1 MDTDRGLPDLD
12 AMYRDVVLDHFRNPR
27 GRKPVAEPTA
37 CNEGQNPVCGDHC
50 RLCLKVDGG
59 KIAGVEVQGRGCAIS
74 TASGSMMAE
83 LLPGR
88 TIPEATRLLEVFKG
102 AMHGQAPPPDV
113 DLGDLDALDGVKQFP
128 VRVKCALLAW
138 TTLEDLIKVLPA
150 AAAGPAPAAPVSGGA
165 IASPAG
171 GRDIRPA
178 RGPASVSAAPA
189 GSPVALSPETVLE
202 ALRPVVDPEIAL
214 SVVDLGLVYGADV
227 DPAAGRVVVRMTLT
241 SPGCP
246 YGPALMRQVEEAAR
260 GVPGVKDAKVELVW
274 TPPWDPKTMAS
285 DMAKDVLGIW

>member
-1 MDTDRGLPDLD
+1 MDIDRGMPDLD

-27 GRKPVAEPTA
+27 GRKALAGPTA

-50 RLCLKVDGG
+50 KLCLQVADG

-88 TIPEATRLLEVFKG
+88 TLPEATRLLEAFKG
-102 AMHGQAPPPDV
+102 AMRGQAPPQDV
-113 DLGDLDALDGVKQFP
+113 DLGDLDALEGVRQFP

-150 AAAGPAPAAPVSGGA
+150 APAGPVPAVPPPPAAPPGAPPPVAGAPAA
-165 IASPAG
+165 
-171 GRDIRPA
+171 
-178 RGPASVSAAPA
+178 
-189 GSPVALSPETVLE
+189 LSSEIVLE

-227 DPAAGRVVVRMTLT
+227 DPAAGSVVVRMTLT

-246 YGPALMRQVEEAAR
+246 YGPALMRQIEAAAR
-260 GVPGVKDAKVELVW
+260 GVPGVKDAKVDLVW